1 MNSTTGKHG
10 YREPCSRSSL
20 CTNLNS
26 NLTNLC
32 FSFLVILTYDFS
44 ASSSWIFLRLLRSLR
59 IPPVIPPAAPLDL
72 SILLDL
78 LGLLCGTVLLFS
90 PDPQSRSTKDILCI
104 GSAPVLTVCYCTN
117 CKYLSFTSVE
127 LNYFSCICS
136 LDEKDIKA
144 CGLFL
149 PPDLVSPFW
158 LFGSPSG
165 DYSRGQFSIP
175 GFVHSPRKIPV
186 VLQHFCHYRWNCCG
200 AGYPPKGSGSLSL
213 ILIT

>member
-1 MNSTTGKHG
+1 MFFVSCHFDIWLQ
-10 YREPCSRSSL
+10 RFVL
-20 CTNLNS
+20 L
-26 NLTNLC
+26 
-32 FSFLVILTYDFS
+32 DFPS
-44 ASSSWIFLRLLRSLR
+44 APTFPAYSSSDSSCCSSG
-59 IPPVIPPAAPLDL
+59 P
-72 SILLDL
+72 LLDL
-78 LGLLCGTVLLFS
+78 LGLLCVTVLLFS

-127 LNYFSCICS
+127 LNYFSCIRS

-165 DYSRGQFSIP
+165 DYSCGQFSIP

-186 VLQHFCHYRWNCCG
+186 VLQQFQKQNAVFYILHKTHNIIQFPCVLFEC
-200 AGYPPKGSGSLSL
+200 PKGHVLLGKLPRHR
-213 ILIT
+213 

>member
-1 MNSTTGKHG
+1 M
-10 YREPCSRSSL
+10 
-20 CTNLNS
+20 
-26 NLTNLC
+26 
-32 FSFLVILTYDFS
+32 
-44 ASSSWIFLRLLRSLR
+44 
-59 IPPVIPPAAPLDL
+59 
-72 SILLDL
+72 
-78 LGLLCGTVLLFS
+78 TVLLFS

-117 CKYLSFTSVE
+117 CKCLSFTSVE

-165 DYSRGQFSIP
+165 DYSCGQFSIP

-186 VLQHFCHYRWNCCG
+186 VLQHIWRDFG
-200 AGYPPKGSGSLSL
+200 PFLLAYPFKIFHILGFVLINRPLQLSQQVFDW
-213 ILIT
+213 IEVW